1 MALELY
7 EKYAGHSES
16 HSENDFRQELVAVV
30 DKYFSAGILS
40 FYYDV

>member
-7 EKYAGHSES
+7 ERYAGHSG
-16 HSENDFRQELVAVV
+16 NDLRQELVAVV
-30 DKYFSAGILS
+30 DNYFSVGILS

>member
-16 HSENDFRQELVAVV
+16 HSENDLRQELVAVV
-30 DKYFSAGILS
+30 DKFFSTGILS
-40 FYYDV
+40 LYYDI